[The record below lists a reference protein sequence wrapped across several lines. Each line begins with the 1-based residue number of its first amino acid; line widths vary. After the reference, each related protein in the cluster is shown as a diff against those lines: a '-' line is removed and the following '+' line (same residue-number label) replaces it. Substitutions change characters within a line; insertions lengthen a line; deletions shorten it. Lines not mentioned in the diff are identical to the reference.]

1 MFAGGGPVATSL
13 LGGGGLVLPTMI
25 ATSTFKVNDDRLLS
39 AEKSGKSVD
48 EMDSL
53 DWLNGSGGV
62 SMSFALRV
70 AVMVLLKLRHSLA
83 YKVIRAGC

>member
-48 EMDSL
+48 EMD
-53 DWLNGSGGV
+53 
-62 SMSFALRV
+62 
-70 AVMVLLKLRHSLA
+70 
-83 YKVIRAGC
+83 